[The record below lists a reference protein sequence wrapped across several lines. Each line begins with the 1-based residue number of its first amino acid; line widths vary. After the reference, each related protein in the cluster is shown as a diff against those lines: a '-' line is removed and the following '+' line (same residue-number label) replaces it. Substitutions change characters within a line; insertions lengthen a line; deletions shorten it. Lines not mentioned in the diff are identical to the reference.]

1 MRNMLDGRICI
12 LDLNF
17 NLEDKVVVNGGSNVR
32 TPHLNDS
39 KYSSKCEEINS
50 VRTYTYIMEEN
61 DQGIK
66 IANVRMGNCI
76 IK

>member
-1 MRNMLDGRICI
+1 MSNMLDGRICI
-12 LDLNF
+12 LDYLNF

-50 VRTYTYIMEEN
+50 VRAYHILWKKMTKESKLSMFGW
-61 DQGIK
+61 GI
-66 IANVRMGNCI
+66 V
-76 IK
+76 